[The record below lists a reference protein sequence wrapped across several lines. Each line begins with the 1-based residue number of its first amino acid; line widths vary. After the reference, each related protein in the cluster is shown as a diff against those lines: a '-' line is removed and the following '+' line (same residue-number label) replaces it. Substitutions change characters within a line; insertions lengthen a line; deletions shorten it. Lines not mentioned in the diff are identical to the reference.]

1 MKTKVCTQCK
11 EDKPIK
17 EFYKQV
23 LTRHSMC
30 YSCKRVYNK
39 KRYAK
44 QKETMKQSKW

>member
-11 EDKPIK
+11 EEKHVDH
-17 EFYKQV
+17 FYKQP

-30 YSCKRVYNK
+30 TECKKEYNK

-44 QKETMKQSKW
+44 QKKLLQHSKW